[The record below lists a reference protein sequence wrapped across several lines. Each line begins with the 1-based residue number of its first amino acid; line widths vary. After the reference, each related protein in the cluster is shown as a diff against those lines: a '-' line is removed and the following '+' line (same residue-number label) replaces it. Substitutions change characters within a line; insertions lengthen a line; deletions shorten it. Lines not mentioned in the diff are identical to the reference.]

1 MNRDYNP
8 CMRVTFLGTGTSMGV
23 PVAGGFGE
31 ELIDDDPRNQRS
43 RCSVWVRTE
52 QTSLIIDTGP
62 EFRIQTIR
70 SAVKQLDLVLITHEH
85 MDHIAGL
92 DDVRAYNYAQNE
104 SIPLYASDPV
114 LQSIRTRFSYMFGPD
129 KYPG

>member
-1 MNRDYNP
+1 
-8 CMRVTFLGTGTSMGV
+8 MGV

-31 ELIDDDPRNQRS
+31 ELIDSDPRNQRT
-43 RCSVWVRTE
+43 RCSVWIKTD

-70 SAVKQLDLVLITHEH
+70 SSIKHIDLVLLTHEH

-92 DDVRAYNYAQNE
+92 DE
-104 SIPLYASDPV
+104 
-114 LQSIRTRFSYMFGPD
+114 
-129 KYPG
+129 